1 MSVVLRVVK
10 VGGSLFS
17 LPDLPERL
25 KRWLAQQPASANVL
39 LAGGGP
45 LADAVR
51 QWDQR
56 FQLGEYAAH
65 WLCVD
70 LLDTT
75 AQLLHA
81 LLPESQLCRNSVSVF
96 EQVTHDLPVIVFA
109 PAIWLREEEAQQA
122 ASRLPCSWDVTS
134 DSIAARLAEMLNADE
149 LVLLKSA
156 PPPRV
161 ELAELSGNYVDR
173 HFSQIANRLARVR
186 FVDLALGDQ

>member
-1 MSVVLRVVK
+1 MNTALRVAK

-25 KRWLAQQPASANVL
+25 TRWLAQQPASAIVL

-51 QWDQR
+51 QCDQR
-56 FQLGEYAAH
+56 FQLGESAAH

-75 AQLLHA
+75 AQLLHT
-81 LLPESQLCRNSVSVF
+81 LLPESQLCRTTASLY
-96 EQVTHDLPVIVFA
+96 EEVTHDLPVIVFA
-109 PAIWLREEEAQQA
+109 PATWLREEEAEQA
-122 ASRLPCSWDVTS
+122 ANRLPCSWDVTS
-134 DSIAARLAEMLNADE
+134 DSIAAHLAEVLAADE

-156 PPPRV
+156 PTPPHR
-161 ELAELSGNYVDR
+161 ELAELSGDYVDC
-173 HFSQIANRLARVR
+173 HFSQIANRLANVR
-186 FVDLALGDQ
+186 FVDLTE